1 MAEIKWTEP
10 ALERLRE
17 IADYIARDNADAAN
31 RLVGRIFEAVELLK
45 QFPEFGRR
53 VPEMTGSG
61 YREVIV
67 SPCRIIYRIENEI
80 IAVIFVMR
88 GEQQLKPDEITGSD
102 T

>member
-10 ALERLRE
+10 ALGRLRD

-45 QFPEFGRR
+45 KFPEFGRR
-53 VPEMTGSG
+53 VPEMKGSG

-88 GEQQLKPDEITGSD
+88 GEQQLEPDEVKGSD

>member
-10 ALERLRE
+10 ALERLNE
-17 IADYIARDNADAAN
+17 IADYIARDNANAAN
-31 RLVGRIFEAVELLK
+31 RLADRIFEAVKLLK

-53 VPEMTGSG
+53 VPEMKDSG

-67 SPCRIIYRIENEI
+67 SPCRIIYRIENEV